1 MFRTPTAL
9 VGIALAASLGLG
21 CSSAKTSAT
30 CDKSQELN
38 KKFESIDTS
47 DSKNLDKVAEAVND
61 LMADAPDGLKRDL
74 SIIQEQITLLLQA
87 RKDPANATSI
97 LAKIDQTALS
107 KAATRAGQWEKDN
120 C

>member
-1 MFRTPTAL
+1 MFRKPTVL
-9 VGIALAASLGLG
+9 VGIALAAALGVG

-30 CDKSQELN
+30 CDKSEELS
-38 KKFESIDTS
+38 KKFKDLDTS
-47 DSKNLDKVAEAVND
+47 DAKNLDKVVSAVND
-61 LMADAPDGLKRDL
+61 LMAKAPDDLKRDL
-74 SIIQEQITLLLQA
+74 TVIKTQLDLVQQA
-87 RKDPANATSI
+87 RKDPAKATSI